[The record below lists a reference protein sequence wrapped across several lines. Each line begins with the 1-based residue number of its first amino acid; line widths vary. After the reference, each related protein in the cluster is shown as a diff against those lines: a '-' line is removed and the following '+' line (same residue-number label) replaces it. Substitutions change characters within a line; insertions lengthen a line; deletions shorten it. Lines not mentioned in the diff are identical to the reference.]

1 MDNRFFKGNRK
12 REAPVDDIEDERVF
26 KLRKKMVGI
35 GLGELYDLGVIP
47 IKLKVKKESTEPQPA
62 PSRDCCSQACVQPD
76 PYSRSH
82 AYCPASFNMLGI
94 LWTRSIDWSKARV
107 RSSIDIHNTD
117 GPGNRTFEEDG
128 PYLLAVPALS
138 RLLQYNTER

>member
-1 MDNRFFKGNRK
+1 MRFQARPKMDNRFFEGNRK

-62 PSRDCCSQACVQPD
+62 PSKTAVHKVC
-76 PYSRSH
+76 
-82 AYCPASFNMLGI
+82 
-94 LWTRSIDWSKARV
+94 
-107 RSSIDIHNTD
+107 
-117 GPGNRTFEEDG
+117 
-128 PYLLAVPALS
+128 LAVRDLESPRTA
-138 RLLQYNTER
+138 